1 LTPPETAEA
10 GRFTALPVLPLAED
24 FPPSFPSLDFEPSFF
39 VPPVE
44 EPVTDGS
51 FSLGPEGAGLKRA
64 APFDWAEDLSGGIV
78 NPAGVR
84 VGDRGVAVAVAV
96 VAVGE
101 SGVELLGDASLEA
114 ARFGEVG
121 WWTIGLE
128 EVALDVEEVEG
139 PASGVWLLDVA
150 GFEGENIESEGPKES
165 RKEIPIG
172 SERSAFFFAVSS
184 NSAGLPPYTHNP
196 M

>member
-1 LTPPETAEA
+1 
-10 GRFTALPVLPLAED
+10 
-24 FPPSFPSLDFEPSFF
+24 
-39 VPPVE
+39 
-44 EPVTDGS
+44 VTGS
-51 FSLGPEGAGLKRA
+51 FSLGPEGAGLNRA
-64 APFDWAEDLSGGIV
+64 APFDWAEDRSGGMV

-84 VGDRGVAVAVAV
+84 VGDRGVV
-96 VAVGE
+96 VAFGE
-101 SGVELLGDASLEA
+101 SGVALGDASLDA

-139 PASGVWLLDVA
+139 PATGVWLLDVA
-150 GFEGENIESEGPKES
+150 GFEGENIESEGPRES

-184 NSAGLPPYTHNP
+184 NSAGLPPYIQPPT
-196 M
+196 